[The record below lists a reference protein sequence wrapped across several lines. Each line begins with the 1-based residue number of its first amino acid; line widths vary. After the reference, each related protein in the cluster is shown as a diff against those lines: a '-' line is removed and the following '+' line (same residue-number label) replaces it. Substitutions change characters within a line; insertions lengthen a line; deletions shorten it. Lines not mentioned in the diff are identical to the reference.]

1 MKILGLVLL
10 LGFLLI
16 FLLTGIFSY
25 MESKQIQENK
35 GRMALEISK
44 TVSFMP
50 TIINA
55 FQTADPSK
63 TIQPLAEKIRKET
76 GAEFIVIGN
85 KDGTRYSH
93 PNKSEVGKKMKGGDN
108 ERALLNG
115 EYYISKAKGSLG
127 PSLRGK
133 SPIFNNRGEIIG
145 LVSVGFLIEDIQQQI
160 MNHLIKKYLLLLFSR
175 LSSRLS
181 EVFSWLAIFVRTQW
195 V

>member
-1 MKILGLVLL
+1 
-10 LGFLLI
+10 
-16 FLLTGIFSY
+16 

-93 PNKSEVGKKMKGGDN
+93 PNKSEVGKK
-108 ERALLNG
+108 
-115 EYYISKAKGSLG
+115 
-127 PSLRGK
+127 
-133 SPIFNNRGEIIG
+133 
-145 LVSVGFLIEDIQQQI
+145 
-160 MNHLIKKYLLLLFSR
+160 
-175 LSSRLS
+175 
-181 EVFSWLAIFVRTQW
+181 
-195 V
+195 